1 MSEEKIREEMMNE
14 ERLRQMIE
22 AGEAAELSEYIKENN
37 PIDVAQA
44 AEYLDDEE
52 LWKMCS
58 ILSSDDIASVLE
70 QADDELR
77 VRFTYALS
85 NNELL
90 EIFSNMAQDDI
101 ADIVGDLTI
110 GRRKTIV
117 NLMKDKD
124 RTEITNLLEYP
135 ADTAGGIMT
144 TAYIAI
150 KDDLKV
156 IEGLEK
162 IREIGPKI
170 EVIETIF
177 VVNAR
182 GQLIGIADL
191 RDILSSDKDIL
202 ISDIMKENFISVGPE
217 MDQEEVAKLVSKY
230 DLKAIPVVNQRMAI
244 LGIVT
249 VDDIIDVIVEEYN
262 EDMLEM
268 GGVSKEESLDT
279 TLFQS
284 IKLRLPWLL
293 INLITAFMASFTV
306 KVFEGTIAQ
315 VVALSSIMTI
325 ISGMGG
331 NAGSQTQSILVR
343 QIATDKV
350 DFKRNWKSFVKEIFL
365 GIING
370 TVNGTVNGLITAV
383 IVIILYRNI
392 FLGVIT
398 VIAMI
403 GNLVVAGIFGFLVPV
418 VLDKFGA
425 DPAVSS
431 SIFVTTATDVLGF
444 FIFLGLA
451 NIFLPMLI

>member
-1 MSEEKIREEMMNE
+1 MSEEILKENMNE
-14 ERLRQMIE
+14 ERLRHMIE
-22 AGEAAELSEYIKENN
+22 ASEAAELSEYIKENN

-58 ILSSDDIASVLE
+58 ILSSEDIASVLE

-90 EIFSNMAQDDI
+90 EIFGNMAQDDI

-117 NLMKDKD
+117 NLMKDND
-124 RTEITNLLEYP
+124 RIEITNLLEYP

-150 KDDLKV
+150 REDLKV

-182 GQLIGIADL
+182 GQLIGTADL
-191 RDILSSDKDIL
+191 RDILSSDKNILMADIT
-202 ISDIMKENFISVGPE
+202 KENFISVGPE
-217 MDQEEVAKLVSKY
+217 MD
-230 DLKAIPVVNQRMAI
+230 QRMAI

-262 EDMLEM
+262 EDILEM

-279 TLFQS
+279 TLLQS

-350 DFKRNWKSFVKEIFL
+350 DFKRDWKSFVKEIFL
-365 GIING
+365 GVI
-370 TVNGTVNGLITAV
+370 NGTVNGLITAI
-383 IVIILYRNI
+383 IVMILYRNV

-418 VLDKFGA
+418 ILDKFGA

>member
-1 MSEEKIREEMMNE
+1 MSKELQREEVMNE

-22 AGEAAELSEYIKENN
+22 DREAAELSEYITENN

-44 AEYLDDEE
+44 AEDLDDDE

-58 ILSSDDIASVLE
+58 LLPSEDIASVME
-70 QADDELR
+70 QADDDLR
-77 VRFTYALS
+77 VRLADTLT
-85 NNELL
+85 NNELV
-90 EIFSNMAQDDI
+90 EIFHNMAQDDI
-101 ADIVGDLTI
+101 ADIIGDLSI
-110 GRRKTIV
+110 GRRKSIFNMMMDNEKAVIKT
-117 NLMKDKD
+117 
-124 RTEITNLLEYP
+124 LLEYP
-135 ADTAGGIMT
+135 EESAGGIMT

-156 IEGLEK
+156 SQALEK
-162 IREIGPKI
+162 IRDIAPKI

-177 VVNAR
+177 VVDTR
-182 GQLIGIADL
+182 GQLIGTVDL
-191 RDILSSDKDIL
+191 RDILSSGKDAMIA
-202 ISDIMKENFISVGPE
+202 DIMKENIISVQPE
-217 MDQEEVAKLVSKY
+217 VDQEEVAKLVSKY
-230 DLKAIPVVNQRMAI
+230 DLNAIPVVNHRKAI
-244 LGIVT
+244 LGIIT

-262 EDMLEM
+262 EDILEM

-279 TLFQS
+279 TLVQS

-293 INLITAFMASFTV
+293 INLLTAFMASLTV
-306 KVFEGTIAQ
+306 KAFEGTIAQ

-343 QIATDKV
+343 EIATNDV
-350 DFKRNWKSFVKEIFL
+350 NFKKDWPSFVKEIFL
-365 GIING
+365 GVING
-370 TVNGTVNGLITAV
+370 AINGLITAV
-383 IVIILYRNI
+383 IVAVIYHNF

-418 VLDKFGA
+418 VLRKLGA

-451 NIFLPMLI
+451 NLFLPLLL

>member
-1 MSEEKIREEMMNE
+1 MSKELQREEVMNE

-22 AGEAAELSEYIKENN
+22 DREAAELSEYITENN

-44 AEYLDDEE
+44 AEDLDDDE

-58 ILSSDDIASVLE
+58 LLPSEDIASVME
-70 QADDELR
+70 QADDDLR
-77 VRFTYALS
+77 VRLADTLT
-85 NNELL
+85 NNELV
-90 EIFSNMAQDDI
+90 EIFHNMAQDDI
-101 ADIVGDLTI
+101 ADIIGDLSI
-110 GRRKTIV
+110 GRRKSIFNMMMDNEKAVIKT
-117 NLMKDKD
+117 
-124 RTEITNLLEYP
+124 LLEYP
-135 ADTAGGIMT
+135 EESAGGIMT

-156 IEGLEK
+156 SQALEK
-162 IREIGPKI
+162 IRDIAPKI

-177 VVNAR
+177 VVDTR
-182 GQLIGIADL
+182 GQLIGTVDL
-191 RDILSSDKDIL
+191 RDILSSGKDAMIA
-202 ISDIMKENFISVGPE
+202 DIMKENVISVQPE
-217 MDQEEVAKLVSKY
+217 VDQEEVAKLVSKY
-230 DLKAIPVVNQRMAI
+230 DLNAIPVVNHRKAI
-244 LGIVT
+244 LGIIT

-262 EDMLEM
+262 EDILEM

-279 TLFQS
+279 TLVQS

-293 INLITAFMASFTV
+293 INLLTAFMASLTV
-306 KVFEGTIAQ
+306 KAFEGTIAQ

-343 QIATDKV
+343 EIATNDV
-350 DFKRNWKSFVKEIFL
+350 NFKKDWPSFVKEIFL
-365 GIING
+365 GVING
-370 TVNGTVNGLITAV
+370 AINGLITAV
-383 IVIILYRNI
+383 IVAVIYHNF

-418 VLDKFGA
+418 LLRKLGA

-451 NIFLPMLI
+451 NLFLPLLL

>member
-44 AEYLDDEE
+44 AEYLNDEE

-90 EIFSNMAQDDI
+90 EIFSNMAQD
-101 ADIVGDLTI
+101 DIVGDLTI

-202 ISDIMKENFISVGPE
+202 MSDIMKENFISVGPE

-370 TVNGTVNGLITAV
+370 TVNGLITAV
-383 IVIILYRNI
+383 IVIILYHNI

-398 VIAMI
+398 IIAMI

>member
-1 MSEEKIREEMMNE
+1 MSKELQREEVMNE

-22 AGEAAELSEYIKENN
+22 DREAAELSEYITENN

-44 AEYLDDEE
+44 AEDLDDDE

-58 ILSSDDIASVLE
+58 LLPSEDIASVME
-70 QADDELR
+70 QADDDLR
-77 VRFTYALS
+77 VRLADTLT
-85 NNELL
+85 NNELV
-90 EIFSNMAQDDI
+90 EIFHNMAQDDI
-101 ADIVGDLTI
+101 ADIIGDLSI
-110 GRRKTIV
+110 GRRKSIFNMMMDNEKAVIKT
-117 NLMKDKD
+117 
-124 RTEITNLLEYP
+124 LLEYP
-135 ADTAGGIMT
+135 EESAGGIMT

-156 IEGLEK
+156 SQALEK
-162 IREIGPKI
+162 IRAIAPKI

-177 VVNAR
+177 VVDTR
-182 GQLIGIADL
+182 GQLIGTVDL
-191 RDILSSDKDIL
+191 RDILSSGKDAMIA
-202 ISDIMKENFISVGPE
+202 DIMKENVISVQPE
-217 MDQEEVAKLVSKY
+217 VDQEEVAKLVSKY
-230 DLKAIPVVNQRMAI
+230 DLNAIPVVNHRKAI
-244 LGIVT
+244 LGIIT

-262 EDMLEM
+262 EDILEM

-279 TLFQS
+279 TLVQS

-293 INLITAFMASFTV
+293 INLLTAFMASLTV
-306 KVFEGTIAQ
+306 KAFEGTIAQ

-343 QIATDKV
+343 EIATNDV
-350 DFKRNWKSFVKEIFL
+350 NFKKDWPSFVKEIFL
-365 GIING
+365 GVING
-370 TVNGTVNGLITAV
+370 AINGLITAV
-383 IVIILYRNI
+383 IVAVIYHNF

-418 VLDKFGA
+418 VLRKLGA

-451 NIFLPMLI
+451 NLFLPLLL

>member
-1 MSEEKIREEMMNE
+1 MSEEILKENMNE
-14 ERLRQMIE
+14 ERLRHMIE
-22 AGEAAELSEYIKENN
+22 ASEAAELSEYIKENN

-58 ILSSDDIASVLE
+58 ILSSEDIASVLE
-70 QADDELR
+70 QADDDLR

-90 EIFSNMAQDDI
+90 EIFSCMAQDDI
-101 ADIVGDLTI
+101 VDIIGDLTI

-150 KDDLKV
+150 REDLKV

-182 GQLIGIADL
+182 GQLIGTADL
-191 RDILSSDKDIL
+191 RDILSSDKNIL
-202 ISDIMKENFISVGPE
+202 IAKITKENFISVGPE

-262 EDMLEM
+262 EDILEM

-279 TLFQS
+279 TLLQS

-350 DFKRNWKSFVKEIFL
+350 DFKRDWKSFVKEIFL
-365 GIING
+365 EVI
-370 TVNGTVNGLITAV
+370 NGTVNGLITAI
-383 IVIILYRNI
+383 IVMI
-392 FLGVIT
+392 LGVIT

-418 VLDKFGA
+418 ILDKFGA

>member
-1 MSEEKIREEMMNE
+1 MSKESQREEVMNE

-22 AGEAAELSEYIKENN
+22 DREAAELSEYITENN

-44 AEYLDDEE
+44 AEDLDDDE

-58 ILSSDDIASVLE
+58 LLPSEDIASVME
-70 QADDELR
+70 QADDDLR
-77 VRFTYALS
+77 VRLADTLT
-85 NNELL
+85 NNELV
-90 EIFSNMAQDDI
+90 EIFHNMAQDDI
-101 ADIVGDLTI
+101 ADIIGDLSI
-110 GRRKTIV
+110 GRRKSIFNMMMDNEKAVIKT
-117 NLMKDKD
+117 
-124 RTEITNLLEYP
+124 LLEYP
-135 ADTAGGIMT
+135 EESAGGIMT

-156 IEGLEK
+156 SQALEK
-162 IREIGPKI
+162 IRDIAPKI

-177 VVNAR
+177 VVDTR
-182 GQLIGIADL
+182 GQLIGTVDL
-191 RDILSSDKDIL
+191 RDILSSGKDAMIA
-202 ISDIMKENFISVGPE
+202 DIMKENIISVQPE
-217 MDQEEVAKLVSKY
+217 VDQEEVAKLVSKY
-230 DLKAIPVVNQRMAI
+230 DLNAIPVVNHRKAI
-244 LGIVT
+244 LGIIT

-262 EDMLEM
+262 EDILEM

-279 TLFQS
+279 TLVQS

-293 INLITAFMASFTV
+293 INLLTAFMASLTV
-306 KVFEGTIAQ
+306 KAFEGTIAQ

-343 QIATDKV
+343 EIATNDV
-350 DFKRNWKSFVKEIFL
+350 NFKKDWPSFVKEIFL
-365 GIING
+365 GVING
-370 TVNGTVNGLITAV
+370 AINGLITAV
-383 IVIILYRNI
+383 IVAVIYHNF

-418 VLDKFGA
+418 VLRKLGA

-451 NIFLPMLI
+451 NLFLPLLL

>member
-1 MSEEKIREEMMNE
+1 MSRKLIKYEFK
-14 ERLRQMIE
+14 QMKSALLLTAIVFAIITGIVFCIGILPMLVFGIDE
-22 AGEAAELSEYIKENN
+22 SEGG
-37 PIDVAQA
+37 
-44 AEYLDDEE
+44 
-52 LWKMCS
+52 
-58 ILSSDDIASVLE
+58 ILSIFLASISVLLYE
-70 QADDELR
+70 VILIVTGIGVNIYIG
-77 VRFTYALS
+77 VRFYKTMYSGIGYFTNTLPLKKHEIILS
-85 NNELL
+85 K
-90 EIFSNMAQDDI
+90 IIPAAIAQ
-101 ADIVGDLTI
+101 
-110 GRRKTIV
+110 TIV

-150 KDDLKV
+150 REDLKV

-182 GQLIGIADL
+182 GQLIGTADL
-191 RDILSSDKDIL
+191 RDILSSDKNILMADIT
-202 ISDIMKENFISVGPE
+202 KENFISVGPE

-262 EDMLEM
+262 EDILEM

-279 TLFQS
+279 TLLQS

-350 DFKRNWKSFVKEIFL
+350 DFKRDWKSFVKEIFL
-365 GIING
+365 GVI
-370 TVNGTVNGLITAV
+370 NGTVNGLITAI
-383 IVIILYRNI
+383 IVMILYRNV

-418 VLDKFGA
+418 ILDKFGA

>member
-14 ERLRQMIE
+14 ERLRKMIE

-144 TAYIAI
+144 TTYIAI

-202 ISDIMKENFISVGPE
+202 MSDIMKENFISVGPE

-331 NAGSQTQSILVR
+331 
-343 QIATDKV
+343 KV

-365 GIING
+365 GII
-370 TVNGTVNGLITAV
+370 NGTVNGLITAV

>member
-1 MSEEKIREEMMNE
+1 
-14 ERLRQMIE
+14 RQMIE
-22 AGEAAELSEYIKENN
+22 DREVAELSEYITENN

-44 AEYLDDEE
+44 AEDLDDDE

-58 ILSSDDIASVLE
+58 LLPSEDIASVME
-70 QADDELR
+70 QADDDLR
-77 VRFTYALS
+77 VRLADTLT
-85 NNELL
+85 NNELV
-90 EIFSNMAQDDI
+90 EIFHNMAQDDI
-101 ADIVGDLTI
+101 ADIIGDLSI
-110 GRRKTIV
+110 GRRKSIFNMMMDNEKAVIKT
-117 NLMKDKD
+117 
-124 RTEITNLLEYP
+124 LLEYP
-135 ADTAGGIMT
+135 EESAGGIMT

-156 IEGLEK
+156 SQALEK
-162 IREIGPKI
+162 IRDIAPKI

-177 VVNAR
+177 VVDTR
-182 GQLIGIADL
+182 GQLIGTVDL
-191 RDILSSDKDIL
+191 RDILSSGKDAMIA
-202 ISDIMKENFISVGPE
+202 DIMKENVISVQPE
-217 MDQEEVAKLVSKY
+217 VDQEEVAKLVSKY
-230 DLKAIPVVNQRMAI
+230 DLNAIPVVNHRKAI
-244 LGIVT
+244 LGIIT

-262 EDMLEM
+262 EDILEM

-279 TLFQS
+279 TLVQS

-293 INLITAFMASFTV
+293 INLLTAFMASLTV
-306 KVFEGTIAQ
+306 KAFEGTIAQ

-343 QIATDKV
+343 EIATNDV
-350 DFKRNWKSFVKEIFL
+350 NFKKDWPSFVKEIFL
-365 GIING
+365 GVING
-370 TVNGTVNGLITAV
+370 AINGLITAV
-383 IVIILYRNI
+383 IVAVIYHNF

-418 VLDKFGA
+418 VLRKLGA

-451 NIFLPMLI
+451 NLFLPLLL